1 MAVDGG
7 TRPAATGR
15 VPEAWSDVLD
25 GPPSLG
31 REQGRARAG
40 RGREPRRGRAA
51 ALLSGV
57 LLLTL
62 FAGDLA
68 IALLLPVRTSTCVDR
83 LCGPGLGVAAGTV
96 GVALVALVVWMIGDV
111 RRDRGRG
118 TAWCWG
124 AVALAALPWLLVTL
138 PVRWW

>member
-1 MAVDGG
+1 MSVDGR
-7 TRPAATGR
+7 TRPAGSGR
-15 VPEAWSDVLD
+15 APEAWSDVLD
-25 GPPSLG
+25 GAPSRG
-31 REQGRARAG
+31 REPGRGRAG

-51 ALLSGV
+51 ALVSGV
-57 LLLTL
+57 ILLTV

-68 IALLLPVRTSTCVDR
+68 VALLLPVRTSTCVDR
-83 LCGPGLGVAAGTV
+83 LCGPGLGAAAGTV
-96 GVALVALVVWMIGDV
+96 GIALVALVVWMVGDV

-118 TAWCWG
+118 AAWYWV